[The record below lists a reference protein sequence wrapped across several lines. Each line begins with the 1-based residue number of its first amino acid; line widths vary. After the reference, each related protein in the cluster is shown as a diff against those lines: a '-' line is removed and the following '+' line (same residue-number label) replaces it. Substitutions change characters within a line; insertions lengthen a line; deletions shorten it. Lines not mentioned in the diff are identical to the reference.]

1 MTNYEYIKTLSKAKT
16 VKFFADKASN
26 EMTKNIGRKI
36 ADHLSRQGLSQRDL
50 AQRVGVSEVAMSRY
64 INGTRIPK
72 ATILDGIAKAL
83 HTSMEE
89 LMGQE
94 VKDNPEKCY
103 HRVQR
108 EIYQFKDNWT
118 DKQKLNLI
126 GILSTL

>member
-1 MTNYEYIKTLSKAKT
+1 
-16 VKFFADKASN
+16 
-26 EMTKNIGRKI
+26 MTKNRI
-36 ADHLSRQGLSQRDL
+36 ADYLSRQGLSQRDL

-89 LMGQE
+89 LMRQE
-94 VKDNPEKCY
+94 VKDDPEKCY
-103 HRVQR
+103 YRVQQ
-108 EIYQFKDNWT
+108 EIYQFKDSWS

-126 GILSTL
+126 GILSTP